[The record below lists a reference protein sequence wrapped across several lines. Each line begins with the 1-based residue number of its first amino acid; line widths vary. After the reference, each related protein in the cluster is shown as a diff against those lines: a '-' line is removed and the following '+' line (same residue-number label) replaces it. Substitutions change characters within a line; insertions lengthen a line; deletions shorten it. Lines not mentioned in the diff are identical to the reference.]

1 MSTNSVIKTLLR
13 LKLAAAITL
22 FWSASLTRGADAP
35 PFISRVTNQFIITV
49 MSCDGCA
56 KGIASELKR
65 APGVVSAGV
74 CFSNRLATVVYDTNR
89 ISVAGLKKTIIDA
102 GYGAKI
108 VKPETAKRR

>member
-35 PFISRVTNQFIITV
+35 PFISRVTNQFIITG

-65 APGVVSAGV
+65 APGRGVGGSMLQQQAGD
-74 CFSNRLATVVYDTNR
+74 S
-89 ISVAGLKKTIIDA
+89 GL
-102 GYGAKI
+102 
-108 VKPETAKRR
+108 

>member
-35 PFISRVTNQFIITV
+35 PFISRVTNQFIITG
-49 MSCDGCA
+49 MSCHGCA

-65 APGVVSAGV
+65 APGRGVGGSMLQQQAGD
-74 CFSNRLATVVYDTNR
+74 S
-89 ISVAGLKKTIIDA
+89 GL
-102 GYGAKI
+102 
-108 VKPETAKRR
+108 